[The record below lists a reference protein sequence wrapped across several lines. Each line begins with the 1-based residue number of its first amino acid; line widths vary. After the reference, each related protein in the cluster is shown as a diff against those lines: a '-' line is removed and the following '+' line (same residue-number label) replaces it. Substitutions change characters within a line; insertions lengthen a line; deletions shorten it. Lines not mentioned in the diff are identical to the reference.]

1 MKAILFAALMLA
13 TASASGTAQ
22 RTPEDSCI
30 PFNCTVQTGVIAGE
44 MVNRNGKSDR
54 LPLVVPALHP
64 LPVKQPVKI
73 EALRTSPRDQELAEG
88 CESLASSLSRSSLA
102 NIAGRCLS

>member
-1 MKAILFAALMLA
+1 MKAILFAALMFA

-22 RTPEDSCI
+22 RTSEDSCTR
-30 PFNCTVQTGVIAGE
+30 FDCTAETAVTAGE
-44 MVNRNGKSDR
+44 MVNRNGKGDR
-54 LPLVVPALHP
+54 LPLVPALHP

-73 EALRTSPRDQELAEG
+73 ETLRTLHQELG